1 MKHTRYRSNTKEIH
15 YVLVLFFFI
24 EIKELIGVA
33 GGKLHTG
40 RSRNDQVAT
49 DLRLWLRREIDGSL
63 DTFLIDV
70 IQV

>member
-1 MKHTRYRSNTKEIH
+1 MKHIRYRSNTKEIH
-15 YVLVLFFFI
+15 YVLVFFFI